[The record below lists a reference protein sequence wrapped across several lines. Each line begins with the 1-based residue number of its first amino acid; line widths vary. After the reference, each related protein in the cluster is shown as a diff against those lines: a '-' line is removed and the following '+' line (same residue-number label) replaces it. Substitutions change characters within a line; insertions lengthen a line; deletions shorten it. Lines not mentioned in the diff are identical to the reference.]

1 MLLQILLSPHIFCRQ
16 RHDEQK
22 TSRRFHEKK
31 RCGATSDSAESS
43 SQRTVMDSQD
53 SNNRGRSSQGDDTGG
68 TNEEGNNV
76 AGNTTIV
83 LPAQGTIPVPT
94 GSGAEAVLTFK
105 VNMDAPQGPDVTILN
120 QGGGDAGRE
129 EEHSQDIFGTNEE
142 DTEAFY
148 NRLMQ

>member
-1 MLLQILLSPHIFCRQ
+1 MLLQILLSPHMFCRQ

-53 SNNRGRSSQGDDTGG
+53 SNNRGRSSQGDDTGR
-68 TNEEGNNV
+68 TNEEGNNH
-76 AGNTTIV
+76 AGNSVII
-83 LPAQGTIPVPT
+83 PAQGTIPVPT

>member
-1 MLLQILLSPHIFCRQ
+1 MVPKRLQDATIHRN
-16 RHDEQK
+16 
-22 TSRRFHEKK
+22 RR
-31 RCGATSDSAESS
+31 
-43 SQRTVMDSQD
+43 
-53 SNNRGRSSQGDDTGG
+53 
-68 TNEEGNNV
+68 
-76 AGNTTIV
+76 
-83 LPAQGTIPVPT
+83 
-94 GSGAEAVLTFK
+94 AEAVLTFK